1 MNRTA
6 ELLQTLIR
14 NDCVNDGTATSG
26 GEIRSVETIRAFL
39 PSRGHDQ
46 ISFEP
51 LPGRGSLL
59 ASIRGSD
66 PNAPSVTFMG
76 HIDVVPVTEPGR
88 WQHDPFG
95 GELHD
100 GVIWG
105 RGAVDMLDVTAT
117 MTSAFLRLI
126 EEGFTPRG
134 TLNLLAVADEEAL
147 GTHGA
152 EFLCAEHADLVGTDI
167 VLTEF
172 GGMRMPFTQTPVV
185 PIAVGEKGTYW
196 CTIKIKGTPGH
207 ASMPLRTDN
216 ALVKAAEVVRRLAAY
231 DPDPTLHE
239 TWRNFV
245 AGANLGEEAEA
256 VLIDGPRLE
265 AFLAEAPLPVA
276 RLFHACTHTT
286 FAPTIM
292 KAGVKTNIIP
302 DSAEIQVD
310 VRTLPGHEAEQ
321 VRAMLAD
328 ALGDLWNDV
337 EITADSDSPA
347 TLSSPSGPTLDAIAK
362 VTDSILPG
370 VGITTALL
378 TAATDA
384 RHFRRIGAQC
394 YGVGLKSDRIG
405 FGDFMAMFHG
415 DDERVDLETLRLEE
429 EYFYRLAHE
438 LVG

>member
-1 MNRTA
+1 MTRTA

-14 NDCVNDGTATSG
+14 NACVNDGTATSG

-39 PSRGHDQ
+39 PDRGHDQ

-59 ASIRGSD
+59 ASIRGND
-66 PNAPSVTFMG
+66 PTAPSVTFMG
-76 HIDVVPVTEPGR
+76 HIDVVAVTEPDR

-100 GVIWG
+100 EMIWG

-117 MTSAFLRLI
+117 MASAFLKLI

-152 EFLCAEHADLVGTDI
+152 EFLCTEHADLVGTDI

-185 PIAVGEKGTYW
+185 PVAVGEKGTYW
-196 CTIKIKGTPGH
+196 CTIKMKGTPGH

-231 DPDPTLHE
+231 APDPTLHE

-245 AGANLGEEAEA
+245 ASANLGEEVEA
-256 VLIDGPRLE
+256 ILTDGPRLE

-321 VRAMLAD
+321 VRAMLAE
-328 ALGDLWNDV
+328 ALGDLWNEV

-347 TLSSPSGPTLDAIAK
+347 TISSSSGPALDAIAK
-362 VTDSILPG
+362 VTDSMLPG
-370 VGITTALL
+370 VGITPTLL

-415 DDERVDLETLRLEE
+415 DDERVDIETLRLEE
-429 EYFYRLAHE
+429 DYFYRLAHE